1 MKRAERKKIKSNEFA
16 KSVARAQAALA
27 EHQRQVT
34 TIIVVLV
41 AIAVAAGVYFTWRSS
56 RNSKATTMLAT
67 ALATAEAPV
76 VPITP
81 PAPGSPPPIQQPGTY
96 PTDNARAEAALP
108 LLLQT
113 ANAYPGTPSGITA
126 RYRAAALL
134 ASLGRFTEA
143 ETQYQQVIQKAG
155 HESIYGRTARLGL
168 GETQLAEGKTD
179 AAIAT
184 LQELATDG
192 TSDLPLDGVLMQ
204 LGRAYLKAG
213 KTAEASRAF
222 TRVINEF
229 PQSLFA
235 DDAKA
240 ELATVKKG

>member
-1 MKRAERKKIKSNEFA
+1 MKRAERKKIKTNEFA
-16 KSVARAQAALA
+16 MSVARAQAALA

-34 TIIVVLV
+34 ALAIVVV
-41 AIAVAAGVYFTWRSS
+41 AIALAAGGYFTWRTS

-67 ALATAEAPV
+67 ALATAEAQV
-76 VPITP
+76 VPLAT

-96 PTDNARAEAALP
+96 PTETARAEAALP

-113 ANAYPGTPSGITA
+113 ANAYPSTPAGVTA
-126 RYRAAALL
+126 RYRAAATL
-134 ASLGRFTEA
+134 ASLGRFAEA
-143 ETQYQQVIQKAG
+143 DAQYQQVIQKTG
-155 HESIYGRTARLGL
+155 HDSIYGRTARLGL
-168 GETQLAEGKTD
+168 GEAQLAEGKTD
-179 AAIAT
+179 ASITT
-184 LQELATDG
+184 LQELATDT

-222 TRVINEF
+222 TRVIDEF

-235 DDAKA
+235 EDARA